1 MDRVAVIG
9 PAGAGKSTLAS
20 EVGLRLGIPV
30 LHLDQ
35 LYWRPGWVATPSDEW
50 ETFQRQALAAP
61 PWVVDAQHDDML
73 PDWLEV
79 ADTVVFLDASP
90 VRCLW
95 RAARRRLSR
104 GPVEGVPQASP
115 RGRADRSLL
124 NFVRGQWHYRR
135 HLRADLLAG
144 LERRRNGRDVVVLR
158 REEDR
163 QRFFSRVDSVVR
175 ARGTF

>member
-1 MDRVAVIG
+1 MERVAVIG
-9 PAGAGKSTLAS
+9 PAGAGKSTLAG
-20 EVGLRLGIPV
+20 ELGLRLEIPV

-35 LYWRPGWVATPSDEW
+35 QYWRPGGVVTPPDEW
-50 ETFQRQALAAP
+50 EALQRRALSDPA
-61 PWVVDAQHDDML
+61 WVVDAQHDDIL

-95 RAARRRLSR
+95 RVGRRRLSR
-104 GPVEGVPQASP
+104 GAVEGVPQESP
-115 RGRADRSLL
+115 RRRADRSLA

-135 HLRADLLAG
+135 RLRGDLIAELG
-144 LERRRNGRDVVVLR
+144 RRRNGREVVVLR
-158 REEDR
+158 RNSDR
-163 QRFFSRVDSVVR
+163 RRFLRRLDSVAP

>member
-20 EVGLRLGIPV
+20 ELGLRLGIPV

-50 ETFQRQALAAP
+50 EAFQRQGPPHRPGVPAP
-61 PWVVDAQHDDML
+61 VVS
-73 PDWLEV
+73 P
-79 ADTVVFLDASP
+79 DASP

-104 GPVEGVPQASP
+104 GPVEGVPRASP

-124 NFVRGQWHYRR
+124 NFARGQWNYRR
-135 HLRADLLAG
+135 RLA
-144 LERRRNGRDVVVLR
+144 
-158 REEDR
+158 
-163 QRFFSRVDSVVR
+163 
-175 ARGTF
+175 